1 MPFPDTLRRIKN
13 FNVNQRGYLL
23 SANPRLFKKDKKDKK
38 IKMEKKLER
47 IVCLDSVC
55 GI

>member
-1 MPFPDTLRRIKN
+1 MLD
-13 FNVNQRGYLL
+13 RGDNGF
-23 SANPRLFKKDKKDKK
+23 AVPRLFRKDKKDKK